1 MSKPLF
7 MWASGIPVLLNH
19 FEHIRA
25 LGSRNQFVT
34 FSKKTPVIQAL
45 SESGVEESTQVAK
58 ITCVWERLLL
68 GKIPPLHF
76 ISVGMTCRW
85 VVPFC
90 PYRLY
95 SKRGGRHNSRP
106 YMHAGGWYRSTV
118 RGVFASF
125 CGDESSPLHCVIPF
139 IHTDYSRNVPGT
151 AHRPFPTV
159 SLVGGFFIQGI
170 SKAGTSVT
178 Q

>member
-1 MSKPLF
+1 MIPFLCSLYYSYFLMSKPLF
-7 MWASGIPVLLNH
+7 MGASGIPVLLNH

-34 FSKKTPVIQAL
+34 FSKKTSVIQAL

-95 SKRGGRHNSRP
+95 SKRGGRHSSRP
-106 YMHAGGWYRSTV
+106 YKRHMECSVLAWYC
-118 RGVFASF
+118 GVIVPIERLEIENPVGAA
-125 CGDESSPLHCVIPF
+125 I
-139 IHTDYSRNVPGT
+139 SRPGT
-151 AHRPFPTV
+151 
-159 SLVGGFFIQGI
+159 LDL
-170 SKAGTSVT
+170 
-178 Q
+178 